1 MGVPGIGI
9 CESSGKG
16 RKTTQYAPS
25 TVKDLTSA
33 RTQNVLSSSNMAK
46 PIKSSSRKTG
56 MVMWSIKVVEDAP
69 SLFPVLLEVHGV
81 SARPSRGSC
90 WLRRYTHTCQTKRRV
105 PLPSVV
111 EQSLQRNPNLKP
123 SEVVRQSILEGLK
136 TDVVNWHEL
145 EKTTDSLLDTNIK
158 FQIWKLKSASNPAGH
173 SFEVVAHLKQKS
185 RREDEF
191 YVYKMNDRHINPDK
205 PCLTWYYNNC
215 VHSDLKLRRDSAWP

>member
-1 MGVPGIGI
+1 
-9 CESSGKG
+9 
-16 RKTTQYAPS
+16 
-25 TVKDLTSA
+25 
-33 RTQNVLSSSNMAK
+33 MAK

-69 SLFPVLLEVHGV
+69 SLFPVLLEVHRV
-81 SARPSRGSC
+81 PARPSRGSC
-90 WLRRYTHTCQTKRRV
+90 LLRRYTHTCQTKRRV

-111 EQSLQRNPNLKP
+111 EQSLQRNSNLKP

-158 FQIWKLKSASNPAGH
+158 FQIWKLKSASNPAGR

-185 RREDEF
+185 RRE
-191 YVYKMNDRHINPDK
+191 VKMSFMSTIWMIDYINPDK

-215 VHSDLKLRRDSAWP
+215 VHSNLKLRRDSGCLALKFQEAGLFHRTAPL

>member
-1 MGVPGIGI
+1 MGEPGIGI
-9 CESSGKG
+9 CQSSGKG

-46 PIKSSSRKTG
+46 PITWSSSRNLC
-56 MVMWSIKVVEDAP
+56 
-69 SLFPVLLEVHGV
+69 SLCCSKYMEFLPDLPEV
-81 SARPSRGSC
+81 
-90 WLRRYTHTCQTKRRV
+90 RV
-105 PLPSVV
+105 YYVDIHILAK
-111 EQSLQRNPNLKP
+111 RNPNLKP

-158 FQIWKLKSASNPAGH
+158 FQIWKLKSASNPAGR

-185 RREDEF
+185 RRE
-191 YVYKMNDRHINPDK
+191 VKMSFMSTKWMIDI
-205 PCLTWYYNNC
+205 
-215 VHSDLKLRRDSAWP
+215 